1 MNDKDLAAYQAQMSE
16 RLNAELDLAAQKAEQ
31 RSGASSVSSI
41 ECDIIRQIAVARLN
55 AKLTQEQL
63 AHKVGCSQAYIA
75 KIESH
80 KGSINLVTLI
90 KLCLALNIKIKL
102 L

>member
-1 MNDKDLAAYQAQMSE
+1 MNNKDLAAYQAQMSE

-31 RSGASSVSSI
+31 RSSLSVENI
-41 ECDIIRQIAVARLN
+41 ERAIIRELGIARLN

-63 AHKVGCSQAYIA
+63 ARKLGYSQAYIA